1 MEVLPMTTTDHKHW
15 LPSLVLAAL
24 LGVVTYLATTIP
36 SQAEPNAP
44 AAYLGA
50 QACKEC
56 HEEQYERFQKY
67 SKKAHSFNSIKIM
80 RKGLTEE
87 EQRKCY
93 ECHTTGYNRPGGF
106 RSETETPQLMN
117 AGCEVCHGPGSLH
130 AESQDTKQITRRPKL
145 KDCEVCHNSERV
157 GAFRFKPMIYGGA
170 H

>member
-1 MEVLPMTTTDHKHW
+1 MTTAIPKPW
-15 LPSLVLAAL
+15 RAGLLLAAL
-24 LGVVTYLATTIP
+24 LGVAACLAVALP
-36 SQAEPNAP
+36 CLADSDGQAS
-44 AAYLGA
+44 YLGS

-56 HEEQYERFQKY
+56 HEEQYERFEKL

-80 RKGLTEE
+80 RKGLTQE

-106 RSETETPQLMN
+106 TSEAATPQLMN

-130 AESQDTKQITRRPKL
+130 ATSQDSKQIRRRPSI
-145 KDCEVCHNSERV
+145 KDCEACHNSERV
-157 GAFRFKPMIYGGA
+157 GAFRFRPVIYGGA

>member
-1 MEVLPMTTTDHKHW
+1 MFNGQSRKLPRNLVGYCLGLVALASLLAVLPSW
-15 LPSLVLAAL
+15 
-24 LGVVTYLATTIP
+24 
-36 SQAEPNAP
+36 AEPSGQAT
-44 AAYLGA
+44 YLGA
-50 QACKEC
+50 QACQEC

-67 SKKAHSFNSIKIM
+67 SKKAHSYNSIKIM

-87 EQRKCY
+87 EVRKCY

-106 RSETETPQLMN
+106 RSEGETPGLMN

-130 AESQDTKQITRRPKL
+130 AQSQDTKQITRRPKI
-145 KDCEVCHNSERV
+145 KDCEVCHNAERV

>member
-1 MEVLPMTTTDHKHW
+1 MFNGQSRKLPRNLLGCCLGLVALASLLAVLPSW
-15 LPSLVLAAL
+15 
-24 LGVVTYLATTIP
+24 
-36 SQAEPNAP
+36 AEPSGQAT
-44 AAYLGA
+44 YLGA
-50 QACKEC
+50 QACQEC

-67 SKKAHSFNSIKIM
+67 SKKAHSYNSIKIM

-87 EQRKCY
+87 EVRKCY

-106 RSETETPQLMN
+106 RSEGETPQLMN

-130 AESQDTKQITRRPKL
+130 AQSQDTKQITRRPKI
-145 KDCEVCHNSERV
+145 KDCEVCHNAERV